1 MSPPLILMRIAIATL
16 TQETLPVEYT
26 LSLIKM
32 VHETKLTCSF
42 LINRSANITLGRNN
56 QFFEAKENNYDYIL
70 YIDSDI
76 VFPGD
81 ALKKLIAL
89 DKDVASGIYYSREYP
104 FRPVIHKFVEHNQIR
119 NYTEWPESPFKV
131 DSTGAGFLLIRN
143 TVFDIFEKNKYEPFA
158 IVPNGLGEEPS
169 DDTCFCIRCKEK
181 MIDIWVDPSIELG
194 HIRKDVVTSKHWEIA
209 KANIEGLKA
218 EQDIQGWMTSDELRW
233 LSEKAFYMDSIVEIG
248 SWKGRSTCS
257 LLENCRGVVYSVDHF
272 LGDKGVLKEII
283 RHEGNIFPQF
293 AMNVAE
299 FDNLIVMK
307 MSSIKASNFFQD
319 KGVDMVFID
328 AGHTYEEVKDDIKH
342 WMPKTSK
349 LICGHDYCNDWPGVM
364 KAVDEVFPDRTV
376 VDSIWYKDL

>member
-32 VHETKLTCSF
+32 VHESNMSCSF

-76 VFPGD
+76 VFPED
-81 ALKKLIAL
+81 ALKKLVAL
-89 DKDVASGIYYSREYP
+89 NKGVSSGIYYGREYP
-104 FRPVIHKFVEHNQIR
+104 FRPVVHEFVEHDQIR
-119 NYTEWPESPFKV
+119 NLVKWGDKPFIA
-131 DSTGAGFLLIRN
+131 DSVGAGFLLIHKSIFPLFERN
-143 TVFDIFEKNKYEPFA
+143 IKEPFA
-158 IVPNGLGEEPS
+158 GLRNGLNQEISE
-169 DDTCFCIRCKEK
+169 DTSFCIRCRDMGIK
-181 MIDIWVDPSIELG
+181 IWVDPSIELG

-283 RHEGNIFPQF
+283 RQEGNIFPQF

-349 LICGHDYCNDWPGVM
+349 LICGHDYSNDWPGVM